1 MSLSVILYQKIRRE
15 RKIEKRGE
23 QQTMAKKNCKPE
35 SYTPDTAGLR
45 AGPIMTDSIA
55 IDAGVNLQYYIYFST
70 T

>member
-1 MSLSVILYQKIRRE
+1 
-15 RKIEKRGE
+15 
-23 QQTMAKKNCKPE
+23 MAKKNCKPE